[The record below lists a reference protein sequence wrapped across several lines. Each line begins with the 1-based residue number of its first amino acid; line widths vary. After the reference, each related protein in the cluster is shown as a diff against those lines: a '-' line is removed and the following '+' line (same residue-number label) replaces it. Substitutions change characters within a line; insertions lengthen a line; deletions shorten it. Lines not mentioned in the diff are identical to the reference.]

1 MAAVDNA
8 PGEATPP
15 IVTIAEGR
23 ATIRLNRPRQ
33 HNRIE
38 PDDLAT
44 LRETFTRI
52 DDDPGV
58 RVLVLT

>member
-1 MAAVDNA
+1 MPTLDSTS
-8 PGEATPP
+8 GDATPP
-15 IVTIAEGR
+15 IVTIAQGR

-38 PDDLAT
+38 PDDLT
-44 LRETFTRI
+44 VLRETFARV

-58 RVLVLT
+58 RVLA